1 MIAGD
6 EKPSTALR
14 RGKDSSMTRAI
25 YAVAEGKADAVVSSG
40 NTGALMAI
48 AKLALRTLPEIRRP
62 AIASVFP
69 TKQGET
75 IMLDLGANTV
85 CDSDNLVQFAILGA
99 VFAKLVKGLSEPTV
113 GLLNVGTEEMKG
125 HDQVRVA
132 SEILKDTDFPGR
144 YYGYIEGN
152 DIPEH
157 PVEIPSRGYKQ
168 MIHWKDGE
176 VLVVE
181 TYSMNEDLLHFYYEF
196 KERLMS
202 VSLNDNRT
210 FEVEDIM
217 PLQLRFRSRFG
228 EVRSKALQEVGI
240 LKKEIAY
247 HVRKDNHVFLRIGD
261 FESGHYA
268 LLNPK
273 TYDLSVVHNRIW
285 KPDAS
290 WINLKIIF
298 KNYETYRWQTYPKVT
313 EYYWDGQLF
322 KRVTVSSVRTISRLP
337 IKRLNELAT
346 ELRDKKIATL
356 KYDYAL

>member
-1 MIAGD
+1 MFLTRIAI
-6 EKPSTALR
+6 
-14 RGKDSSMTRAI
+14 I
-25 YAVAEGKADAVVSSG
+25 YFTLHVLIPVYTAVAYYPLSWDDLMFQMESRMSWKRLKMETIVQVFDPFSKIEGK
-40 NTGALMAI
+40 
-48 AKLALRTLPEIRRP
+48 
-62 AIASVFP
+62 
-69 TKQGET
+69 
-75 IMLDLGANTV
+75 
-85 CDSDNLVQFAILGA
+85 
-99 VFAKLVKGLSEPTV
+99 
-113 GLLNVGTEEMKG
+113 
-125 HDQVRVA
+125 
-132 SEILKDTDFPGR
+132 
-144 YYGYIEGN
+144 

-157 PVEIPSRGYKQ
+157 PVLIPSRGYKQ

-217 PLQLRFRSRFG
+217 PLHLRFRSRYS

-247 HVRKDNHVFLRIGD
+247 HVRQDNHVFLRIGD

-273 TYDLSVVHNRIW
+273 TYDLLVVHNRIW
-285 KPDAS
+285 KDDTS

-322 KRVTVSSVRTISRLP
+322 KRVTVSSVRTLSRLP

-346 ELRDKKIATL
+346 ELRYKKIATL

>member
-1 MIAGD
+1 MFLTRIAI
-6 EKPSTALR
+6 
-14 RGKDSSMTRAI
+14 I
-25 YAVAEGKADAVVSSG
+25 YFTLYVLIPVYTAVAYYPLSWDDLMFQMESRMSWKRLKMETIVQVFDPFSKIEGK
-40 NTGALMAI
+40 
-48 AKLALRTLPEIRRP
+48 
-62 AIASVFP
+62 
-69 TKQGET
+69 
-75 IMLDLGANTV
+75 
-85 CDSDNLVQFAILGA
+85 
-99 VFAKLVKGLSEPTV
+99 
-113 GLLNVGTEEMKG
+113 
-125 HDQVRVA
+125 
-132 SEILKDTDFPGR
+132 
-144 YYGYIEGN
+144 

-157 PVEIPSRGYKQ
+157 PVLIPSRGYKQ

-217 PLQLRFRSRFG
+217 PLHLRFRSRYS

-247 HVRKDNHVFLRIGD
+247 HVRQDNHVFLRIGD

>member
-1 MIAGD
+1 MFLTRIAI
-6 EKPSTALR
+6 
-14 RGKDSSMTRAI
+14 I
-25 YAVAEGKADAVVSSG
+25 YFTVHVLIPVFTAVAYYPLSWDD
-40 NTGALMAI
+40 LMFQMESRMSW
-48 AKLALRTLPEIRRP
+48 KRL
-62 AIASVFP
+62 
-69 TKQGET
+69 KMET
-75 IMLDLGANTV
+75 I
-85 CDSDNLVQFAILGA
+85 VQ
-99 VFAKLVKGLSEPTV
+99 VFDPFSK
-113 GLLNVGTEEMKG
+113 
-125 HDQVRVA
+125 
-132 SEILKDTDFPGR
+132 
-144 YYGYIEGN
+144 IEGN
-152 DIPEH
+152 DTPEH
-157 PVEIPSRGYKQ
+157 PVLIPSRGYKQ

-196 KERLMS
+196 KDRLMS
-202 VSLNDNRT
+202 VSLNDNLT

-247 HVRKDNHVFLRIGD
+247 HVRQDNHVFLRIGD

-285 KPDAS
+285 KPDES

-346 ELRDKKIATL
+346 ELRYKKIATL

>member
-1 MIAGD
+1 MFLTRIAI
-6 EKPSTALR
+6 
-14 RGKDSSMTRAI
+14 I
-25 YAVAEGKADAVVSSG
+25 YFTVYVLIPVFTAVAYYPLSWDD
-40 NTGALMAI
+40 LMFQMESRMSW
-48 AKLALRTLPEIRRP
+48 KRL
-62 AIASVFP
+62 
-69 TKQGET
+69 KMET
-75 IMLDLGANTV
+75 
-85 CDSDNLVQFAILGA
+85 LVQ
-99 VFAKLVKGLSEPTV
+99 VFDPFFKIEVKG
-113 GLLNVGTEEMKG
+113 
-125 HDQVRVA
+125 
-132 SEILKDTDFPGR
+132 
-144 YYGYIEGN
+144 
-152 DIPEH
+152 IPEN

-217 PLQLRFRSRFG
+217 PLQLRFRSRFS

-247 HVRKDNHVFLRIGD
+247 HVRQDNHVFLRIGD

-268 LLNPK
+268 LLDPK

-290 WINLKIIF
+290 WVNLKIIF

>member
-1 MIAGD
+1 MFLTRIAI
-6 EKPSTALR
+6 
-14 RGKDSSMTRAI
+14 I
-25 YAVAEGKADAVVSSG
+25 YFTLYVLIPVYTAVAYYPLSWDD
-40 NTGALMAI
+40 LMFQMESRMSW
-48 AKLALRTLPEIRRP
+48 KRL
-62 AIASVFP
+62 
-69 TKQGET
+69 KMET
-75 IMLDLGANTV
+75 I
-85 CDSDNLVQFAILGA
+85 VQ
-99 VFAKLVKGLSEPTV
+99 VFDPFSK
-113 GLLNVGTEEMKG
+113 
-125 HDQVRVA
+125 
-132 SEILKDTDFPGR
+132 
-144 YYGYIEGN
+144 IEGN
-152 DIPEH
+152 DTPEH
-157 PVEIPSRGYKQ
+157 PVLIPSRGYKQ

-247 HVRKDNHVFLRIGD
+247 HVRQDNHVFLRIGD

-285 KPDAS
+285 KPDES

-313 EYYWDGQLF
+313 EYFLDEKLF
-322 KRVTVSSVRTISRLP
+322 KRVSDSNVRTISRLP
-337 IKRLNELAT
+337 IKRLNELAK
-346 ELRDKKIATL
+346 ELSHKKIATL

>member
-1 MIAGD
+1 MFLTRIAIICFTVYILI
-6 EKPSTALR
+6 PVLTAFAYYPLSW
-14 RGKDSSMTRAI
+14 D
-25 YAVAEGKADAVVSSG
+25 D
-40 NTGALMAI
+40 LMFQMESRMSW
-48 AKLALRTLPEIRRP
+48 KRL
-62 AIASVFP
+62 
-69 TKQGET
+69 KMET
-75 IMLDLGANTV
+75 I
-85 CDSDNLVQFAILGA
+85 VQ
-99 VFAKLVKGLSEPTV
+99 VFDPFSK
-113 GLLNVGTEEMKG
+113 
-125 HDQVRVA
+125 
-132 SEILKDTDFPGR
+132 
-144 YYGYIEGN
+144 IEGN
-152 DIPEH
+152 EIPEH

-181 TYSMNEDLLHFYYEF
+181 TYSMNENLLHFYYEF

-247 HVRKDNHVFLRIGD
+247 HVRQDNHVFLRIGD
-261 FESGHYA
+261 YESGHYA

-285 KPDAS
+285 KDDTS

-313 EYYWDGQLF
+313 EYYLDGQLF

>member
-1 MIAGD
+1 MFLTRIAI
-6 EKPSTALR
+6 
-14 RGKDSSMTRAI
+14 I
-25 YAVAEGKADAVVSSG
+25 YFTVYVLIPVYTAVAYYPLSWDD
-40 NTGALMAI
+40 LMFQMESRMSW
-48 AKLALRTLPEIRRP
+48 KRL
-62 AIASVFP
+62 
-69 TKQGET
+69 KMET
-75 IMLDLGANTV
+75 I
-85 CDSDNLVQFAILGA
+85 VQ
-99 VFAKLVKGLSEPTV
+99 VFDPFSK
-113 GLLNVGTEEMKG
+113 
-125 HDQVRVA
+125 
-132 SEILKDTDFPGR
+132 
-144 YYGYIEGN
+144 IEGN
-152 DIPEH
+152 DTPEH
-157 PVEIPSRGYKQ
+157 PVLIPSRGYKQ

-196 KERLMS
+196 KDRLMS
-202 VSLNDNRT
+202 VSLNDNLT

-247 HVRKDNHVFLRIGD
+247 HVRQDNHVFLRIGD

-285 KPDAS
+285 KPDES

-356 KYDYAL
+356 KYDYSL

>member
-1 MIAGD
+1 MFLTRIAIIYFTIYVLI
-6 EKPSTALR
+6 PVYTAFAYYPLSW
-14 RGKDSSMTRAI
+14 D
-25 YAVAEGKADAVVSSG
+25 D
-40 NTGALMAI
+40 LMFQMESRMSW
-48 AKLALRTLPEIRRP
+48 KRL
-62 AIASVFP
+62 
-69 TKQGET
+69 KMET
-75 IMLDLGANTV
+75 I
-85 CDSDNLVQFAILGA
+85 VQ
-99 VFAKLVKGLSEPTV
+99 VFDPFSKIDG
-113 GLLNVGTEEMKG
+113 N
-125 HDQVRVA
+125 
-132 SEILKDTDFPGR
+132 
-144 YYGYIEGN
+144 YI
-152 DIPEH
+152 PKQ

-168 MIHWKDGE
+168 IIHWKDGE

-202 VSLNDNRT
+202 VSLNDNLT

-247 HVRKDNHVFLRIGD
+247 HVRQDNHVFLRIGD

-285 KPDAS
+285 KPDES

-322 KRVTVSSVRTISRLP
+322 KRVTVSSVRTLSRLP

-346 ELRDKKIATL
+346 ELRYKKIATL

>member
-1 MIAGD
+1 MFLTRIAI
-6 EKPSTALR
+6 
-14 RGKDSSMTRAI
+14 I
-25 YAVAEGKADAVVSSG
+25 YFTVHILIPFFTAVAYYPLSWDD
-40 NTGALMAI
+40 LMFQMESRLSW
-48 AKLALRTLPEIRRP
+48 KRL
-62 AIASVFP
+62 
-69 TKQGET
+69 KMET
-75 IMLDLGANTV
+75 I
-85 CDSDNLVQFAILGA
+85 VQ
-99 VFAKLVKGLSEPTV
+99 VFDPFSK
-113 GLLNVGTEEMKG
+113 
-125 HDQVRVA
+125 
-132 SEILKDTDFPGR
+132 
-144 YYGYIEGN
+144 IEGN
-152 DIPEH
+152 DTPEH
-157 PVEIPSRGYKQ
+157 PVLIPSRGYKQ

-217 PLQLRFRSRFG
+217 PLQLRFRSRFS

-247 HVRKDNHVFLRIGD
+247 HVRQDNHVFLRIGD

-285 KPDAS
+285 KPDES

-346 ELRDKKIATL
+346 ELRYKKIATL

>member
-1 MIAGD
+1 LFLTRIAI
-6 EKPSTALR
+6 
-14 RGKDSSMTRAI
+14 I
-25 YAVAEGKADAVVSSG
+25 YFTLYVLIPVYTAVAYYPLSWDD
-40 NTGALMAI
+40 LMFQMESRMSW
-48 AKLALRTLPEIRRP
+48 KRL
-62 AIASVFP
+62 
-69 TKQGET
+69 KMET
-75 IMLDLGANTV
+75 I
-85 CDSDNLVQFAILGA
+85 VQ
-99 VFAKLVKGLSEPTV
+99 VFDPFSK
-113 GLLNVGTEEMKG
+113 
-125 HDQVRVA
+125 
-132 SEILKDTDFPGR
+132 
-144 YYGYIEGN
+144 IEGN
-152 DIPEH
+152 DTPEH
-157 PVEIPSRGYKQ
+157 PVLIPSRGYKQ

-217 PLQLRFRSRFG
+217 PLHLRFRSRFS

-247 HVRKDNHVFLRIGD
+247 HVRQDNHVFLRIGD

-285 KPDAS
+285 KPDES

-322 KRVTVSSVRTISRLP
+322 KRVTVSSVRTLSRLP

-346 ELRDKKIATL
+346 ELRYKKIATL

>member
-1 MIAGD
+1 MFLTRIAIIYFTVYILI
-6 EKPSTALR
+6 PVFTAFAYYPLSW
-14 RGKDSSMTRAI
+14 D
-25 YAVAEGKADAVVSSG
+25 D
-40 NTGALMAI
+40 LMFQMESRMSW
-48 AKLALRTLPEIRRP
+48 KRL
-62 AIASVFP
+62 
-69 TKQGET
+69 KMET
-75 IMLDLGANTV
+75 I
-85 CDSDNLVQFAILGA
+85 VQ
-99 VFAKLVKGLSEPTV
+99 VFDPFSK
-113 GLLNVGTEEMKG
+113 
-125 HDQVRVA
+125 
-132 SEILKDTDFPGR
+132 
-144 YYGYIEGN
+144 IEGN
-152 DIPEH
+152 DTPEH
-157 PVEIPSRGYKQ
+157 PVLIPSRGYKQ

-176 VLVVE
+176 VLVIE

-247 HVRKDNHVFLRIGD
+247 HVREDNHVFLRIGD